1 MAINDKPL
9 DSGPIGYEGCH
20 VKADQTLTWQRKLSH
35 PCTWNPVHIR
45 HQVHRSSE
53 WYRGNHAQYNYSK
66 LLCEMPLIQV
76 LNSEQHPPK
85 TWHLAN
91 QETFES
97 PHALMHPS
105 GQIELDAAHEPN

>member
-1 MAINDKPL
+1 
-9 DSGPIGYEGCH
+9 
-20 VKADQTLTWQRKLSH
+20 
-35 PCTWNPVHIR
+35 
-45 HQVHRSSE
+45 
-53 WYRGNHAQYNYSK
+53 
-66 LLCEMPLIQV
+66 MPLIQV

-85 TWHLAN
+85 KLHLAN